1 MGANQTL
8 EAIWSRRSRAFRE
21 ETLPYF
27 RYMGQSGFP
36 AFVSLI
42 FISSAIGYLSLI
54 RQLPADFPIAAT
66 GVFSLMLVLCWS
78 PLRTWLEAGDTVF
91 LMPRE
96 AEMDGYLRRSFR
108 YTSVGCT
115 LLAAI
120 VLLLYIPIYSQGP
133 AINGGW
139 ILATVAA
146 ALKAGNVWGAWRER
160 QMTWP
165 GMRRIMRLLRW
176 VTTALVLAVWLTCV
190 AMQAAVFTILVGL
203 LFLLIHR
210 FPSRHRLPWER
221 LIEEEARTRKRYYV
235 FFGLFID
242 VPTLPSRVAKRP
254 YLTWLLR
261 SVPYSNRNTFVYLY
275 TASLLRTE
283 IGGIVIRL
291 LLLGCL
297 ITYWLADA
305 VSLSGWGSFL
315 VFGVFMG
322 VLAVQLGGL
331 RHVHRYSVWK
341 HVYPLPDK
349 QRVDQYVKVDRV
361 AMLIC
366 TALLWLFMALPLAWS
381 AVYTPSIAA
390 AAGAIIYVAVRPS
403 RLRKK
408 MLADADEE

>member
-1 MGANQTL
+1 MGANQAL

-36 AFVSLI
+36 AFMSLI

-54 RQLPADFPIAAT
+54 RDLPADFPIAAA

-96 AEMDGYLRRSFR
+96 AGMDGYLRRSFR

-165 GMRRIMRLLRW
+165 GMRRVMRLLRW

-190 AMQAAVFTILVGL
+190 AMQAAAFTILVGL

-254 YLTWLLR
+254 YVTWLLR
-261 SVPYSNRNTFVYLY
+261 AVPYSNRNTFVYLY

-283 IGGIVIRL
+283 IGGIIIRL

-315 VFGVFMG
+315 AFGVFMG

-331 RHVHRYSVWK
+331 RHVHRYSIWK

-349 QRVDQYVKVDRV
+349 QRVDQYLKVDRA

-366 TALLWLFMALPLAWS
+366 AALLWLFMALPLALS
-381 AVYTPSIAA
+381 AVYTPTIAA

-403 RLRKK
+403 RIRKK